1 MNISRANRFL
11 SFFLILLLFSV
22 AFTQEV
28 SEESSPEIAQ
38 TQTVKVDELGRL
50 GECAFGARMDNLAI
64 ELQNKPDAVGYIIAY
79 KSVGILPSQIESPRL
94 LIRARNYLVN
104 TRGMDPLRLVVID
117 GGFRE
122 KEATELWLV
131 PPGGAPPT
139 PSDTVPAP
147 IIPKGKTYLYD
158 KVSFEDPSEFALPV
172 AEEPNEEPED
182 ISDSQE
188 FVAENIDEV
197 EEVDETEPVEEEAVE
212 EIPELSP
219 EELEAIKFSWLDE
232 RFAELVKTE
241 KKSRGVIIFYADET
255 TNDINKIRSHIE
267 EGRERLLKNSGLA
280 AERFEIVFGGYRS
293 YPEIDFWFVPPGGE
307 APVPTPETKETEE
320 EIENSAQTEN

>member
-1 MNISRANRFL
+1 
-11 SFFLILLLFSV
+11 
-22 AFTQEV
+22 
-28 SEESSPEIAQ
+28 
-38 TQTVKVDELGRL
+38 VDEFGRL
-50 GECAFGARMDNLAI
+50 NECAFGARMDNVAI
-64 ELQNKPDAVGYIIAY
+64 ESQNNPEAIVYIIAY
-79 KSVGILPSQIESPRL
+79 KSVDILPSQIESHRL
-94 LIRARNYLVN
+94 LVRARNYLVT
-104 TRGMDPLRLVVID
+104 TRGIDAPRIVTVD

-122 KEATELWLV
+122 KETTELWLV
-131 PPGGAPPT
+131 PPGAAPPV

-158 KVSFEDPSEFALPV
+158 KSYFEDASEFALPT
-172 AEEPNEEPED
+172 AEELNEEPED

-188 FVAENIDEV
+188 VVAENADDA

-219 EELEAIKFSWLDE
+219 EELEAIKFSWVDE

-293 YPEIDFWFVPPGGE
+293 YPEIDFWFVPPGGD

-320 EIENSAQTEN
+320 EIENPPQH